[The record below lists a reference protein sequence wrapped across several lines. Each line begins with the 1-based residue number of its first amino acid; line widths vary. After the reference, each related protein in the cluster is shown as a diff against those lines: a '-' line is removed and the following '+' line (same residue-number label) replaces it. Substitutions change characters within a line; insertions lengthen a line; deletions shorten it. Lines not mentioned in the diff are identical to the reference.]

1 MLRRRKRKIAV
12 NDVLARIGDL
22 KLVPVVKIDKA
33 ECAFTLGQALSAGGL
48 PIAEITFRTDA
59 AEDAIRILRREL
71 PDMLIGAGT
80 VLTVDN
86 VNRAVDAGA
95 HFMVAPGF
103 NPKVVDYCLANG
115 ILIMPGVNSPT
126 DVEMGLDRG
135 LDVLKFFP
143 AEPSGGLKM
152 LKALSGPYGG
162 VRYMPTGGIN
172 TKNLLEY
179 LAFNRVLACGG
190 TWMVESALI
199 SAGRFDEIT
208 RLTREAVEQVS
219 NVKFQVSG
227 SK

>member
-1 MLRRRKRKIAV
+1 MNDVFVKIAE
-12 NDVLARIGDL
+12 LR
-22 KLVPVVKIDKA
+22 LVPVVKIEKA
-33 ECAFTLGQALSAGGL
+33 EDALALGQALLTGGL
-48 PIAEITFRTDA
+48 PLAEITFRTDA
-59 AEDAIRILRREL
+59 AEEAIRILSREL

-86 VNRAVDAGA
+86 VKRAVDAGA
-95 HFMVAPGF
+95 QFMVAPGF

-115 ILIMPGVNSPT
+115 VLVMPGVNSPT

-143 AEPSGGLKM
+143 AEASGGLKM

-162 VRYMPTGGIN
+162 VKFMPTGGIT

-179 LAFNRVLACGG
+179 LAFDRVLACGG
-190 TWMVESALI
+190 TWMVETALI

-208 RLTREAVEQVS
+208 RLTREAVELIAARQS
-219 NVKFQVSG
+219 
-227 SK
+227 